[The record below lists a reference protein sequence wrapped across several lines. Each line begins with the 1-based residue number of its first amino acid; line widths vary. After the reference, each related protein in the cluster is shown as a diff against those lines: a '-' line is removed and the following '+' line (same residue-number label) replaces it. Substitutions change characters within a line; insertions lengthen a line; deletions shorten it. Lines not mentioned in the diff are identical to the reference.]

1 MQPYC
6 PVPGLLRTSGEE
18 LAMNP
23 HENDPIPELAD
34 DEPVNTGV
42 DTPAGDADDDE
53 IDRLTRADV
62 EEDPGE
68 ATRKLPKN
76 DQAV

>member
-1 MQPYC
+1 
-6 PVPGLLRTSGEE
+6 
-18 LAMNP
+18 MNP

-34 DEPVNTGV
+34 DEPVDTGV
-42 DTPAGDADDDE
+42 DNPDADADDPE
-53 IDRLTRADV
+53 IDHLTRADI

-76 DQAV
+76 DQAL